1 MHIGYAPATEHGLKE
16 TMAKTTNDGVRVGA
30 VRDRIQVL
38 NPVTRRWVKIDTT
51 TGKIVAQKKDSV
63 PYKGIPKK

>member
-1 MHIGYAPATEHGLKE
+1 
-16 TMAKTTNDGVRVGA
+16 MAKTTNEGARVGT

-38 NPVTRRWVKIDTT
+38 NPVTRRWVKLDTK

-63 PYKGIPKK
+63 PYKGIRKK

>member
-1 MHIGYAPATEHGLKE
+1 
-16 TMAKTTNDGVRVGA
+16 MAKTTSDGRVGA

-38 NPVTRRWVKIDTT
+38 NPVTRRWLKLDTK

-63 PYKGIPKK
+63 PYKGIRKK

>member
-1 MHIGYAPATEHGLKE
+1 
-16 TMAKTTNDGVRVGA
+16 MAKTTNQGGRVGA

-38 NPVTRRWVKIDTT
+38 NPVTRRWVKLDTK

-63 PYKGIPKK
+63 PYKGIRKK